1 MIFQVLLCSPLYGE
15 ILAVST
21 ARLKFPNATV
31 RFASFEQARNP
42 E

>member
-1 MIFQVLLCSPLYGE
+1 MVFQVSLFLPLYGE

-21 ARLKFPNATV
+21 ASLKFPNTTV